1 MFTIILGTVMEVNPM
16 SAKERF
22 ERKRYKGV
30 WGWGSGVRVRG
41 DGQDDEQVPQHGDQL
56 HGQEDDK
63 EQRLQFWI
71 I

>member
-30 WGWGSGVRVRG
+30 WGWGSGVGVRG
-41 DGQDDEQVPQHGDQL
+41 DG
-56 HGQEDDK
+56 
-63 EQRLQFWI
+63 
-71 I
+71 